1 VINFISSA
9 LTVFDVCSILFVFL
23 HLFQEG
29 GSKLEALEMEL
40 KAKQKEEAEAVAAHK
55 ANHDNVVSEE
65 KRKKHLEQSMHV
77 VRRHLHCENAYQ
89 V

>member
-1 VINFISSA
+1 MYKN
-9 LTVFDVCSILFVFL
+9 LFVFL

-40 KAKQKEEAEAVAAHK
+40 KAKQKEEAEIVAAHK
-55 ANHDNVVSEE
+55 ANHDSIVTEE
-65 KRKKHLEQSMHV
+65 KRKKHLEQSLRM
-77 VRRHLHCENAYQ
+77 VRRQLQCENAYPSLESNT